1 MNFRFCPQCTT
12 ALEAQLHGRQQRA
25 VCPACGYVHYR
36 NPTVGVAVV
45 VLQEKSILLGR
56 RSAASSYGGMWCI
69 PCGHVEWDEEIRAA
83 ATREFHEET
92 GLEVR
97 LGEVVAV
104 HSNFHAPRRQTVGVW
119 FRGYPTG
126 GTLRAGDDLDQ
137 VAYFPLDAPP
147 ELAFPTDQLVL
158 TQLMTAHAANQPVRG
173 TPDGAIEAAS
183 RFLAVHSDAQGEG
196 IFGNRT
202 LRRGERIE
210 ATACRSSAPVRRAA
224 IRALRG
230 PRRRR

>member
-1 MNFRFCPQCTT
+1 MPRWPEASSSTRRGARGVTHNTDRVPMNFRFCPQCTT

-173 TPDGAIEAAS
+173 TPDGAD
-183 RFLAVHSDAQGEG
+183 HHQ
-196 IFGNRT
+196 
-202 LRRGERIE
+202 
-210 ATACRSSAPVRRAA
+210 PP
-224 IRALRG
+224 
-230 PRRRR
+230 PRQ